1 MYCIVLYDII
11 LLPRLRIRQEYFFVY
26 TLINIK
32 MKKVISVGLGGYS
45 FQMEEDAYLM
55 LQDYLAHFKAKLGAQ
70 DDVNE
75 VMQDIECRLAEILLE
90 DVKMPNQVVGVGLVQ
105 IVIKRVGMPDGSNDY
120 TDYQT
125 TYQQAYQQPQR
136 KLYRDPDHCVI
147 GGVAGGLAAY
157 LDAEIVLLRVIWLL
171 SLLFGGLGFW
181 AYIILWIC
189 VPMAKTPTQKLQ
201 MRGLPVTAEN
211 LLKYATKNDK
221 K

>member
-1 MYCIVLYDII
+1 
-11 LLPRLRIRQEYFFVY
+11 
-26 TLINIK
+26 

-136 KLYRDPDHCVI
+136 KLYRDPDHHFVSQNMPLHIFGCYPNCPEFYI
-147 GGVAGGLAAY
+147 RRFSPAAPQQY
-157 LDAEIVLLRVIWLL
+157 D
-171 SLLFGGLGFW
+171 SF
-181 AYIILWIC
+181 
-189 VPMAKTPTQKLQ
+189 PNKLKSA
-201 MRGLPVTAEN
+201 RRYDSG
-211 LLKYATKNDK
+211 DS
-221 K
+221 